1 MNGIRRLTV
10 SLMHDY
16 HYNIALNKDLLDEN
30 SGYLNYI
37 NTTLLHHVIQRNELS
52 YAATFQVL
60 PPSSLPSASCLILT
74 QSIVSDPTF
83 VFSELESADG
93 RLSADR

>member
-1 MNGIRRLTV
+1 
-10 SLMHDY
+10 MHDY

-37 NTTLLHHVIQRNELS
+37 NTTPLHHVIQKKRKAS
-52 YAATFQVL
+52 YAATFQVHPL
-60 PPSSLPSASCLILT
+60 SSLPSASCLILT

-93 RLSADR
+93 RLSADK